1 MHFVTKSYLK
11 NNRNH
16 PVTSSCIAL
25 FSQRPLDRS
34 QNTIDFSDHS
44 HNIELPIFS

>member
-1 MHFVTKSYLK
+1 MYFDTKSYLK
-11 NNRNH
+11 SNRNH
-16 PVTSSCIAL
+16 TVANTSIAL

>member
-1 MHFVTKSYLK
+1 VA
-11 NNRNH
+11 N
-16 PVTSSCIAL
+16 TSIAL

-44 HNIELPIFS
+44 HNIELPIFSWWSIQSAWAE